1 MAFHGKD
8 LCAGFAASPHVGK
21 GDALFR
27 ETLVMG
33 RQIVYLPRQAP
44 KFIWGEWI
52 MFLTYAMNKFEYN
65 VTQFKK

>member
-8 LCAGFAASPHVGK
+8 LCAGFAASSHVGQ
-21 GDALFR
+21 GNALFR

-33 RQIVYLPRQAP
+33 RQIVHLPRQAP
-44 KFIWGEWI
+44 KFISGEWI
-52 MFLTYAMNKFEYN
+52 MFKVYAMNKFEYN